1 MTTRNID
8 FFCSNTM
15 NMKFNEL
22 HSSSWFMVA
31 YIIIVK
37 MYLWDHII
45 IKTNYKTLNYCLLP
59 WNFASFF
66 QKLLLTFVSLLK
78 AHAIK
83 YICIHFN
90 TVLTFQTMFYF
101 ILNKTYY
108 FKLKIISCPSTYT
121 VYQWMCVP
129 FKRTIFC
136 LFA

>member
-15 NMKFNEL
+15 NMKFNER
-22 HSSSWFMVA
+22 HPSSWFMVA
-31 YIIIVK
+31 YIIVVK
-37 MYLWDHII
+37 MYLWDHLI

-83 YICIHFN
+83 YTLQHCFDISKK
-90 TVLTFQTMFYF
+90 TMFYF

-121 VYQWMCVP
+121 VYQWTCVP
-129 FKRTIFC
+129 FKRTIF
-136 LFA
+136 